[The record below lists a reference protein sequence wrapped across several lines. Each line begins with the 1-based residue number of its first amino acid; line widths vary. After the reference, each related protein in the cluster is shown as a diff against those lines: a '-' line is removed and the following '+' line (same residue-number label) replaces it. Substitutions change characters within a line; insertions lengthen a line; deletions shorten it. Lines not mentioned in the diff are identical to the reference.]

1 MDKFIKLTDK
11 HLDLLEID
19 GINYNHIILLAI
31 IESLSGKKVNN
42 IKRDYC
48 WASNRYLAEK
58 MHTSERTVR
67 RLLSKLYEEKLISKN
82 FNLNDDG
89 RISRTI
95 ILGGQ

>member
-19 GINYNHIILLAI
+19 GINYNHIILLAM

-58 MHTSERTVR
+58 MHTSERTIK
-67 RLLSKLYEEKLISKN
+67 RLIKKLKEKNLIDKNLVKN
-82 FNLNDDG
+82 FDG
-89 RISRTI
+89 TTSRTI
-95 ILGGQ
+95 MCK